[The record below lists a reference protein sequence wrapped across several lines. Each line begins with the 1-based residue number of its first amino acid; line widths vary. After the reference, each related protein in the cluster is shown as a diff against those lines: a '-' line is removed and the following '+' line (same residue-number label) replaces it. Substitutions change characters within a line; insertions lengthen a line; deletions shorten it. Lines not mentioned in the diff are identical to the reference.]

1 MSGRAS
7 GTSDTTTAE
16 PISKASSDA
25 IEKVPGPSLSQGKG
39 SPAQDP
45 RADQGLALL
54 VGFARSSSQA
64 PRIVPP
70 SDMVRLV

>member
-39 SPAQDP
+39 SPAQDA

-54 VGFARSSSQA
+54 VRGGLLIWL
-64 PRIVPP
+64 P
-70 SDMVRLV
+70 DGGNHE